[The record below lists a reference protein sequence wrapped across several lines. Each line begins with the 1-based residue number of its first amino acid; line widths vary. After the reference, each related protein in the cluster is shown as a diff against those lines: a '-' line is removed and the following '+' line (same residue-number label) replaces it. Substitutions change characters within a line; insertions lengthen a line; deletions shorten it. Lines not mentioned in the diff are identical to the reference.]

1 MVAFAGK
8 ELKSMSY
15 MALYRAWRPQNF
27 SEVVGQEKTVK
38 ALQNALQQGR
48 VSHAYLFSGPRG
60 TGKTSIAKIV
70 ARAVNCS
77 HPEEGEPCNQ
87 CPSCA
92 DILQG
97 NFMDVIEIDAASNRG
112 IDEIRDLREKV
123 RMLPAQGKKK
133 VYIIDE
139 VHMLTTE
146 AFNALLKTLEEP
158 PDSVI
163 FILATTELQKIPA
176 TILSRCQSY
185 HFRRLTA
192 EEIVE
197 RLRQVALSNKMKV
210 SAEGL
215 ELIARRANGGLRDAL
230 SSLDQIYS
238 YKGTEIDKQAVL
250 DVLGLVDDLY
260 LSRLMEAIFARD
272 VGAVIEMLGQA
283 LQEGKEAQQIAR
295 EAVLYLRDLLV
306 YSLLGTEAEL
316 AVVTDSARPYLDNLR
331 EKIEP
336 AQVMKALNT
345 LMAGAD
351 RLRFSEGNR
360 FQLEMAFLE
369 LVALGAEQKP
379 SADARPPRTVRTKA
393 PVSVT
398 KPAQNASADGTKTQS
413 KAAESPNG
421 GDGKTTQQA
430 WARLLA
436 AVKEKKIPT
445 HALLAQGKLLEHKDQ
460 AITIGFKKAYKFHK
474 EKLEESANKNI
485 LEESAKEL
493 WGRSA
498 SVSLVFL
505 EEDSAQ
511 DPVVKRALE
520 LFGEDIVEVKE

>member
-1 MVAFAGK
+1 
-8 ELKSMSY
+8 MSY

-27 SEVVGQEKTVK
+27 AEVVGQEKTVR

-48 VSHAYLFSGPRG
+48 ISHAYLFSGPRG

-70 ARAVNCS
+70 ARSVNCAD
-77 HPEEGEPCNQ
+77 PLEGEPCNK
-87 CPSCA
+87 CPFCL

-192 EEIVE
+192 TEIVE
-197 RLRQVALSNKMKV
+197 RLQQVALSNNMKV
-210 SAEGL
+210 SAEAL

-238 YKGTEIDKQAVL
+238 YKGAHISKEDAL
-250 DVLGLVDDLY
+250 DVMGLVDDIF
-260 LSRLMEAIFARD
+260 LSRLMEAVFARD
-272 VGAVIEMLGQA
+272 VGVVITMLGQA

-295 EAVLYLRDLLV
+295 EAVLYLRDLMV
-306 YSLLGTEAEL
+306 YSLLGKEAEL
-316 AVVTDSARPYLDNLR
+316 AVVTESSQTYLDKLR
-331 EKIEP
+331 DQTNVSKT
-336 AQVMKALNT
+336 MKALNT
-345 LMAGAD
+345 LMGGAD

-360 FQLEMAFLE
+360 FQLELAFLE
-369 LVALGAEQKP
+369 LMAV
-379 SADARPPRTVRTKA
+379 PPEAAAQGRLAAPNAPRAKTQTAAVKTESTPIAPATVGTGPIR
-393 PVSVT
+393 
-398 KPAQNASADGTKTQS
+398 ASAHRGEGDKGS
-413 KAAESPNG
+413 KQEWG
-421 GDGKTTQQA
+421 
-430 WARLLA
+430 RLLA
-436 AVKEKKIPT
+436 AVKERKIPT
-445 HALLAQGKLLEHKDQ
+445 HALLAQGKLIEYTGQ
-460 AITIGFKKAYKFHK
+460 TVSVGFKKAYKFHK
-474 EKLEESANKNI
+474 EKLEESANKGI
-485 LEESAKEL
+485 LEEAVKEV
-493 WGRSA
+493 WGHA
-498 SVSLVFL
+498 ATVQLVFL
-505 EEDSAQ
+505 DDDTSQ
-511 DPVVKRALE
+511 DPVVKKALE
-520 LFGEDIVEVKE
+520 LFGEEIVEVKE

>member
-1 MVAFAGK
+1 
-8 ELKSMSY
+8 MSY
-15 MALYRAWRPQNF
+15 MALYRAWRPQRF

-48 VSHAYLFSGPRG
+48 ISHAYLFSGPRG

-77 HPEEGEPCNQ
+77 HPDKGEPCNQ
-87 CPSCA
+87 CPACL
-92 DILQG
+92 DILHG

-112 IDEIRDLREKV
+112 IDEMRDLREKV

-197 RLRQVALSNKMKV
+197 RLRKVALSNHMTV
-210 SAEGL
+210 SAEAL

-230 SSLDQIYS
+230 SSLDQVYS
-238 YKGTEIDKQAVL
+238 YKGSEIDKEAVQ
-250 DVLGLVDDLY
+250 DVLGLVDDIY
-260 LSRLMEAIFARD
+260 LSRLMEAVFSRN

-283 LQEGKEAQQIAR
+283 LQDGKEAQQIAR

-306 YSLLGTEAEL
+306 YSLLGTEAEF
-316 AVVTDSARPYLDNLR
+316 AVVTDQARPYLENLR
-331 EKIEP
+331 NKTEP
-336 AQVMKALNT
+336 AQVIKALNL

-369 LVALGAEQKP
+369 LVALPGAKQ
-379 SADARPPRTVRTKA
+379 
-393 PVSVT
+393 PVE
-398 KPAQNASADGTKTQS
+398 A
-413 KAAESPNG
+413 
-421 GDGKTTQQA
+421 KTTQRAVKTEAPAPAKKAPNLSTEGKVKTRGANKGDDKSAGQE
-430 WARLLA
+430 WTRLLA
-436 AVKEKKIPT
+436 LVKEKKIPT
-445 HALLAQGKLLEHKDQ
+445 HALLAQGKLLGYRNQ
-460 AITIGFKKAYKFHK
+460 VVTIGFKKAYKFHK
-474 EKLEESANKNI
+474 EKLEESANANI
-485 LEESAKEL
+485 LEESAKEI
-493 WGRSA
+493 WGRSTA
-498 SVSLVFL
+498 VKLVYL
-505 EEDSAQ
+505 EDDSAP

-520 LFGEDIVEVKE
+520 IFGEDIVEIKE

>member
-1 MVAFAGK
+1 
-8 ELKSMSY
+8 MSY
-15 MALYRAWRPQNF
+15 MALYRAWRPQSF
-27 SEVVGQEKTVK
+27 AEVVGQEKTVQ
-38 ALQNALQQGR
+38 ALQNALKQER
-48 VSHAYLFSGPRG
+48 ISHAYLFSGPRG

-77 HPEEGEPCNQ
+77 QPEEGDPCNR
-87 CPSCA
+87 CPSCE

-176 TILSRCQSY
+176 TILSRCQRY

-192 EEIVE
+192 AEIIA
-197 RLRQVALSNKMKV
+197 RLRQVADSNHMEV
-210 SAEGL
+210 AEEAF
-215 ELIARRANGGLRDAL
+215 ELIARRANGGMRDAL
-230 SSLDQIYS
+230 SALDQIYA
-238 YKGTEIDKQAVL
+238 YKGAVIDKGDAL
-250 DVLGLVDDLY
+250 DVMGLVDDLF
-260 LSRLMEAIFARD
+260 LGRLMEAIFARD
-272 VGAVIEMLGQA
+272 IGTVITMLGQA

-316 AVVTDSARPYLDNLR
+316 AVVTDSAQPYL
-331 EKIEP
+331 EKLKNQTEP
-336 AQVMKALNT
+336 SRIMQALHT

-360 FQLEMAFLE
+360 FQLEVAFLE
-369 LVALGAEQKP
+369 LMVPQEDLAPAVSQSSPL
-379 SADARPPRTVRTKA
+379 SARAAVRTETA
-393 PVSVT
+393 VPAT
-398 KPAQNASADGTKTQS
+398 PAQATAKTRSKASSGRRSDPS
-413 KAAESPNG
+413 KAAPPEWIS
-421 GDGKTTQQA
+421 
-430 WARLLA
+430 LLA

-445 HALLAQGKLLEHKDQ
+445 HALLAQGKMLAYKDNMV
-460 AITIGFKKAYKFHK
+460 TIGFKKAYKFHK
-474 EKLEESANKNI
+474 EKLEESANKKI
-485 LEESAKEL
+485 LDESVREV
-493 WGRSA
+493 WGKAASA
-498 SVSLVFL
+498 RVVFI
-505 EEDSAQ
+505 EEDAAQ
-511 DPVVKRALE
+511 DPIVKKALE
-520 LFGEDIVEVKE
+520 LFGEDKVEVKD